1 MIFRSRLPSGNFRRD
16 REREEREK
24 EREKERARERERET
38 ERQRERQRET
48 ERDRERQR
56 ETERENGPDPMPFNE
71 FQKLFLFSLIF
82 TSHRQD
88 DITQSA
94 FTCSNLAIVYKV

>member
-1 MIFRSRLPSGNFRRD
+1 MSSFLKFSRRQ
-16 REREEREK
+16 RER
-24 EREKERARERERET
+24 RERER
-38 ERQRERQRET
+38 ERQRERQGEK

-56 ETERENGPDPMPFNE
+56 ETETEKENGPDPMPFNE

-82 TSHRQD
+82 TRHRQD

-94 FTCSNLAIVYKV
+94 FTCSNLAIVHKV